1 MTHRDRTGWLGRQDS
16 NLGMAESKSKWFA
29 LFVNAHSEKMLKF
42 DLNPIKRLA
51 EISEC
56 RDASHLAVTRP
67 ALRKVEI
74 LSGVYCGPVL
84 RHSAGAIQA
93 ANFSSVVAF

>member
-1 MTHRDRTGWLGRQDS
+1 MGLREDLKLR
-16 NLGMAESKSKWFA
+16 MAESKSKWFA

-67 ALRKVEI
+67 ALRRQRSESNPLGRAMISMAYV
-74 LSGVYCGPVL
+74 
-84 RHSAGAIQA
+84 
-93 ANFSSVVAF
+93 

>member
-1 MTHRDRTGWLGRQDS
+1 MQVRRQDL

-67 ALRKVEI
+67 ALQKQRSQGRNLVGRA
-74 LSGVYCGPVL
+74 SG
-84 RHSAGAIQA
+84 SMA
-93 ANFSSVVAF
+93 

>member
-56 RDASHLAVTRP
+56 GDASHLAVTCP
-67 ALRKVEI
+67 APQKQFTIRRYGIHQGLR
-74 LSGVYCGPVL
+74 
-84 RHSAGAIQA
+84 
-93 ANFSSVVAF
+93 

>member
-1 MTHRDRTGWLGRQDS
+1 MASCTMFSAARREDL

-51 EISEC
+51 EISAAVRRVQNYVPFLRYSSREM
-56 RDASHLAVTRP
+56 LAV
-67 ALRKVEI
+67 
-74 LSGVYCGPVL
+74 
-84 RHSAGAIQA
+84 
-93 ANFSSVVAF
+93 SVSTVNQIRIY